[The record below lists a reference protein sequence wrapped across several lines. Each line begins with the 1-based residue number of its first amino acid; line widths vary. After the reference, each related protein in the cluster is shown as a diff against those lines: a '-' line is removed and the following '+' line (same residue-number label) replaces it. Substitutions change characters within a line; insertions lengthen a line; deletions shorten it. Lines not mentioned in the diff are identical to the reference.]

1 MYSVSE
7 SYKKALLEKHIT
19 DTVSGTA
26 ELKDGTV
33 LTLDDNTIVTGSLR
47 ITHELCE
54 DYKVGTFNLGSLNIG
69 FFDDN
74 ALGRDFSGAKI
85 VLTYRIET
93 EEGWESVP
101 LGIFIADG
109 QSVIRRRNTVT
120 LTAYDY
126 GILFDC
132 TLGVTI
138 RNMTGSAEKII
149 SAVCERCGVEFAG
162 IADGLP
168 NTSVYITPSSE
179 QIQSCRDLVGWCAAM
194 IGGYAVIDRTGRL
207 EIIPARYNVESDD
220 PSVIIV
226 DKYVTPDERDSIYST
241 DTRAWIAQMSA
252 YSAGKAKI
260 YKSNITRDDP
270 QAARAIY
277 YLEKNP
283 LMENMSESLCD
294 EVNCQWL
301 RFMDGFMQR
310 GITAELYGDP
320 ALDVGDI
327 IRCSGGDVDQRS
339 SVVGLVTKQEWR
351 YRNLHTVICA
361 SAQLSDGFPDNDDE
375 TEGGSSET
383 EAEEA
388 TDKVYPV
395 RVVVQSEKKTGGG
408 GGGGT
413 YYAGQG
419 LTLTADNAFKLNIA
433 NQADIGGLR
442 IAGAES
448 VSDGDVTADLGVYKT
463 TEAFPALRT
472 ALRHQKGGFFL
483 GDGFV
488 PVLEEY
494 EDNGETKYR
503 VTDYVQLRLGD
514 GLCFTDNDEEATD
527 VKELRENSLGGRR
540 LSAVKATKELFGT
553 VRPGY
558 GLLIDS
564 EGNLRTIYTS
574 GNGIDISATGEIAV
588 KYDNKT
594 IKLNENEELE
604 ASGGLT
610 VENGIIIQEA
620 DAEYLLH
627 EYTEVEYIAGN
638 RIGYAGAQNQIITQ
652 GYIAYNAD
660 KVAKVM
666 SAQKPDIQLYSDLV
680 FEKPVF
686 LCYNT
691 SNVHSIS
698 RIYLRFKTA
707 TTTYNQYEIV
717 YVTTEGTELI
727 AQSINAYFN
736 YVESTAALGLT
747 WTSVN
752 PPGYTTTNGKQYCEF
767 GCAQI
772 TPVIVYSRS
781 NASTPYVV
789 SNLSS
794 GVYFPYI
801 QFASEA
807 EYNAAVGLTY
817 EANILTQVNETV
829 TEV

>member
-1 MYSVSE
+1 MSLKLCVFEIYRNQEGNQTMSLRGVLNQCTFADYIEKLNDAGSFKLRLGFTDSNRSLCRTDYIVWLDNDVCGVIEKVLVDPSKSSITVTGRMMTCLLSRRVLKKSLDYSEIPEDVGQVLLDSYTSATKDNPLFITSVDIPTFLGIPFSKSLTPSDLLSTFNTLCASDNLGFRVSFDSQTTSFTLRVFKGVDRTLNNSAGNEPVIMSQDNGCVE
-7 SYKKALLEKHIT
+7 SATYEQSIK
-19 DTVSGTA
+19 DQPNTA
-26 ELKDGTV
+26 VVQGEGDVRLFVYKDGIIRSEFSTQEV
-33 LTLDDNTIVTGSLR
+33 YLDYSLEPKGDMSDEEYIAHLEEKAQEYFKGQKDENTYDAKVTANTYLYMQDYSLGDFVTTWDKILDVR
-47 ITHELCE
+47 ENYQITQVT
-54 DYKVGTFNLGSLNIG
+54 KS
-69 FFDDN
+69 FDIT
-74 ALGRDFSGAKI
+74 GEKI
-85 VLTYRIET
+85 EPI
-93 EEGWESVP
+93 
-101 LGIFIADG
+101 
-109 QSVIRRRNTVT
+109 
-120 LTAYDY
+120 
-126 GILFDC
+126 
-132 TLGVTI
+132 LGVPQ
-138 RNMTGSAEKII
+138 K
-149 SAVCERCGVEFAG
+149 
-162 IADGLP
+162 
-168 NTSVYITPSSE
+168 
-179 QIQSCRDLVGWCAAM
+179 DLV
-194 IGGYAVIDRTGRL
+194 
-207 EIIPARYNVESDD
+207 
-220 PSVIIV
+220 
-226 DKYVTPDERDSIYST
+226 SILQ
-241 DTRAWIAQMSA
+241 DLNRRV
-252 YSAGKAKI
+252 
-260 YKSNITRDDP
+260 KS
-270 QAARAIY
+270 
-277 YLEKNP
+277 
-283 LMENMSESLCD
+283 
-294 EVNCQWL
+294 
-301 RFMDGFMQR
+301 
-310 GITAELYGDP
+310 
-320 ALDVGDI
+320 
-327 IRCSGGDVDQRS
+327 
-339 SVVGLVTKQEWR
+339 
-351 YRNLHTVICA
+351 
-361 SAQLSDGFPDNDDE
+361 
-375 TEGGSSET
+375 
-383 EAEEA
+383 
-388 TDKVYPV
+388 
-395 RVVVQSEKKTGGG
+395 SEKKSSSEGSS
-408 GGGGT
+408 GGT

-433 NQADIGGLR
+433 NQGDIGGLR

-463 TEAFPALRT
+463 PEAFPALRT

-610 VENGIIIQEA
+610 VENGIIIQES

-627 EYTEVEYIAGN
+627 KYTEVEYIAGN

-660 KVAKVM
+660 KVAKTQT
-666 SAQKPDIQLYSDLV
+666 AEKPDLQFYSDLV

-691 SNVHSIS
+691 SSIYSIS

-717 YVTTEGTELI
+717 YVTTEGTELV

-747 WTSVN
+747 WTAIN
-752 PPGYTTTNGKQYCEF
+752 PPGYTTPNGNQYCEF
-767 GCAQI
+767 GCAHI

-781 NASTPYVV
+781 NATTPYVV
-789 SNLSS
+789 SNLNSA
-794 GVYFPYI
+794 VYFPYI

-817 EANILTQVNETV
+817 EPNTLTQVNETTTIV
-829 TEV
+829 

>member
-1 MYSVSE
+1 MRVLAEDYVNGSKDTARDVFVKIMLNDEEDTVFDMQS
-7 SYKKALLEKHIT
+7 LLPISANRSIT
-19 DTVSGTA
+19 DGSFGVGFSSSDRLTFSVAA
-26 ELKDGTV
+26 EDKVPKKTRTTLYAAFSKDGTYERLGRFYCESSRRSGNIISVTAFDAMNMLRNRTVKFTGISSKDIPELTFPCSMQSV
-33 LTLDDNTIVTGSLR
+33 LDYVVAKNGLTCEFVCEDFTVQKKPMRTETEYYSDAEILGFIASSHARNAKFDYEGKLAFVGYTSVDSAFTASNVIDMSIDDSEPFEVTGVLFKIGDDTIYIDDVEGSEYDEESEGVIKIENPFASVEIAEYVWSKLGGLKYYGGS
-47 ITHELCE
+47 ITIRGAGIHECG
-54 DYKVGTFNLGSLNIG
+54 D
-69 FFDDN
+69 
-74 ALGRDFSGAKI
+74 
-85 VLTYRIET
+85 
-93 EEGWESVP
+93 
-101 LGIFIADG
+101 
-109 QSVIRRRNTVT
+109 VITVT
-120 LTAYDY
+120 
-126 GILFDC
+126 
-132 TLGVTI
+132 
-138 RNMTGSAEKII
+138 NM
-149 SAVCERCGVEFAG
+149 
-162 IADGLP
+162 
-168 NTSVYITPSSE
+168 
-179 QIQSCRDLVGWCAAM
+179 
-194 IGGYAVIDRTGRL
+194 
-207 EIIPARYNVESDD
+207 
-220 PSVIIV
+220 
-226 DKYVTPDERDSIYST
+226 
-241 DTRAWIAQMSA
+241 
-252 YSAGKAKI
+252 
-260 YKSNITRDDP
+260 
-270 QAARAIY
+270 
-277 YLEKNP
+277 KNP
-283 LMENMSESLCD
+283 SDKTEYPFCITSIDYSIGD
-294 EVNCQWL
+294 
-301 RFMDGFMQR
+301 DGF
-310 GITAELYGDP
+310 IEVLSSKVTK
-320 ALDVGDI
+320 
-327 IRCSGGDVDQRS
+327 SGGTSLS
-339 SVVGLVTKQEWR
+339 S
-351 YRNLHTVICA
+351 
-361 SAQLSDGFPDNDDE
+361 
-375 TEGGSSET
+375 GGNSS
-383 EAEEA
+383 
-388 TDKVYPV
+388 
-395 RVVVQSEKKTGGG
+395 SGGG
-408 GGGGT
+408 KT

-442 IAGAES
+442 IAAAEF
-448 VSDGDVTADLGVYKT
+448 VSENDDTAELGVYKT
-463 TEAFPALRT
+463 FDSFPALRT
-472 ALRHQKGGFFL
+472 ALRYQKGGFFL

-727 AQSINAYFN
+727 AQTVNAYFN
-736 YVESTAALGLT
+736 HVESTAALGLT

>member
-19 DTVSGTA
+19 DTVVGTA

-33 LTLDDNTIVTGSLR
+33 LTLDDSTIVTGSLR
-47 ITHELCE
+47 ITHELC
-54 DYKVGTFNLGSLNIG
+54 DDFKVGTFNLGSMNIG

-85 VLTYRIET
+85 ILTYRIET

-138 RNMTGSAEKII
+138 RNMTGTVEQII
-149 SAVCERCGVEFAG
+149 TAVCERCGVEFAG

-168 NTSVYITPSSE
+168 NTSVYVTPASE

-207 EIIPARYNVESDD
+207 GIIPARYNVESDD
-220 PSVIIV
+220 PSVIVI
-226 DKYVTPDERDSIYST
+226 DKYVTSAERDSIYST

-252 YSAGKAKI
+252 YSDGKVKI

-294 EVNCQWL
+294 EINCQWL
-301 RFMDGFMQR
+301 RYMDGFMQR

-320 ALDVGDI
+320 ALDAGDV

-361 SAQLSDGFPDNDDE
+361 SAQLSDGFSDNSE
-375 TEGGSSET
+375 EAEGESSET
-383 EAEEA
+383 EAEST
-388 TDKVYPV
+388 TDNIYPV

-408 GGGGT
+408 SGGS

-419 LTLTADNAFKLNIA
+419 LTLTSDNAFRLNVA

-448 VSDGDVTADLGVYKT
+448 VSESDATADLGIYKT
-463 TEAFPALRT
+463 SEAFPALRT

-494 EDNGETKYR
+494 EDNGETRYR

-514 GLCFTDNDEEATD
+514 GLCFTDNDSETTD

-558 GLLIDS
+558 GLLIDAN
-564 EGNLRTIYTS
+564 GNLSTFYTS
-574 GNGIDISATGEIAV
+574 GNGIDISETGEISV
-588 KYDNKT
+588 NYDNNT
-594 IKLNENEELE
+594 IKLNESGQLE

-620 DAEYLLH
+620 DAKLLLH

-638 RIGYAGAQNQIITQ
+638 KIGYGGLGNPIIASGLVCWRYGKAAPNGVVASGAITVSST
-652 GYIAYNAD
+652 D
-660 KVAKVM
+660 KL
-666 SAQKPDIQLYSDLV
+666 PDI
-680 FEKPVF
+680 PVYQSVNF
-686 LCYNT
+686 PVPAY
-691 SNVHSIS
+691 
-698 RIYLRFKTA
+698 
-707 TTTYNQYEIV
+707 V
-717 YVTTEGTELI
+717 YG
-727 AQSINAYFN
+727 
-736 YVESTAALGLT
+736 STAASNVDRITVERTEYFDQYATFRTYAWSGGTKTQISTDTIWNGAELGICFLF
-747 WTSVN
+747 TSIVA
-752 PPGYTTTNGKQYCEF
+752 PGTYQGME
-767 GCAQI
+767 
-772 TPVIVYSRS
+772 
-781 NASTPYVV
+781 
-789 SNLSS
+789 
-794 GVYFPYI
+794 FPYGAAKANTYWKYARGANQFNFSGYSYVSYI
-801 QFASEA
+801 PFASEA
-807 EYNAAVGLTY
+807 EYNAATGLTY
-817 EANILTQVNETV
+817 EQSSLIQVNETV